1 MIQTLV
7 ELLLTGGPQNAPAA
21 SEALRVIGWPPNMR
35 KVGFGS
41 EVRIRDGSDSGLVTV
56 AEPTLSPER
65 RQCGGS
71 RPFKRSGLNSR
82 FVP

>member
-7 ELLLTGGPQNAPAA
+7 ELLLTGDPQNAPAA

-41 EVRIRDGSDSGLVTV
+41 NCDLQHRLALRLEYDG
-56 AEPTLSPER
+56 EPTFSPEG
-65 RQCGGS
+65 RQCTG
-71 RPFKRSGLNSR
+71 KRT
-82 FVP
+82 